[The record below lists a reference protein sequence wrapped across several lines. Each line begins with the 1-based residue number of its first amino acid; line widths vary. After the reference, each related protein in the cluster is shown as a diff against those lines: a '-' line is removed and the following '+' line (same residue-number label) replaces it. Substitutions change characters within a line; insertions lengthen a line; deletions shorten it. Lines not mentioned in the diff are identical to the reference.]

1 MKRGIDCPM
10 CGQQDC
16 GLHDSVLA
24 FANVLDRCALIG
36 AALLAVLIFAAF
48 AFATV

>member
-1 MKRGIDCPM
+1 MKRGIHCCPM

-16 GLHDSVLA
+16 GLHDSLLS
-24 FANVLDRCALIG
+24 FAHVLDRCALIG
-36 AALLAVLIFAAF
+36 GLLAVLLFAAF

>member
-16 GLHDSVLA
+16 GLHESVLA
-24 FANVLDRCALIG
+24 FANILDRCAFVG
-36 AALLAVLIFAAF
+36 AGILMAAVLALAMS
-48 AFATV
+48 

>member
-1 MKRGIDCPM
+1 MKHGIDCPM

-24 FANVLDRCALIG
+24 FANILDRCALVGIAILI
-36 AALLAVLIFAAF
+36 AAVMALAMS
-48 AFATV
+48 